1 MSLSVSEDDGFRDD
15 DDVKSDDAD
24 SDDADSDDSDSS
36 DAVSDDAD
44 SSDAVSDDVSA
55 SFSSSASL
63 LSSSLSSS
71 RNLAS
76 IHSPSPPSP
85 PSPPRRETTLSITAR
100 QPGVVRPAG
109 PSSASAR
116 AAHSAAVAAEA
127 RAPRP
132 SDPDAADP
140 PPPGEEDAFAFDPT
154 SDAGSD
160 ASNSVPSSDAS
171 FAFARRRSRVAHRL
185 APIGSAPK
193 GARGAYAS
201 AAYPRQTTVDTRA
214 SHGVSHPN
222 PSSETPSSPVG
233 DASEAFVGA
242 PPSSPLAAARRDAS
256 STASDPSSER
266 RRAAATKSALGTLT
280 RLGNTSRLV
289 GLAAKSSVGAFHRLA
304 SGHGSRR
311 RNPRGADRTHL
322 GANGDA
328 SGLSMTWNGSFPG
341 LNLCGAYAMAVYAS
355 AEKAAYADAYSFIRG
370 ERAEASSELLER
382 ASPRSAAK
390 SRARH
395 LASARSS
402 ARASR
407 RSRFVRA
414 STSSTSL
421 LPSRSSRLGVTVEGW
436 RITRSLFAR

>member
-1 MSLSVSEDDGFRDD
+1 MCRWRSEAERGGAEEKGAGSAEAHESSEDVSLSMSEDDVFRDD
-15 DDVKSDDAD
+15 EDVVSSDAD
-24 SDDADSDDSDSS
+24 SSDDDSS
-36 DAVSDDAD
+36 DDVSDDAD
-44 SSDAVSDDVSA
+44 SSDDVSA
-55 SFSSSASL
+55 SFSSSALL

-71 RNLAS
+71 MNLAS

-85 PSPPRRETTLSITAR
+85 PSTPRRATTLSITAR

-132 SDPDAADP
+132 PDPDAADP
-140 PPPGEEDAFAFDPT
+140 PPPEEEDAFAFDPT

-171 FAFARRRSRVAHRL
+171 FAFARRESRVAHRL

-233 DASEAFVGA
+233 A
-242 PPSSPLAAARRDAS
+242 PPSSPLAAARSDAS

-280 RLGNTSRLV
+280 RFGNTSRLV
-289 GLAAKSSVGAFHRLA
+289 GLAAKSSVGAFHLLA

-311 RNPRGADRTHL
+311 RNPRGADRTHP

-328 SGLSMTWNGSFPG
+328 SGLSTTWNGSFPG

-355 AEKAAYADAYSFIRG
+355 AEKAAYADA
-370 ERAEASSELLER
+370 
-382 ASPRSAAK
+382 
-390 SRARH
+390 
-395 LASARSS
+395 
-402 ARASR
+402 
-407 RSRFVRA
+407 
-414 STSSTSL
+414 
-421 LPSRSSRLGVTVEGW
+421 
-436 RITRSLFAR
+436 